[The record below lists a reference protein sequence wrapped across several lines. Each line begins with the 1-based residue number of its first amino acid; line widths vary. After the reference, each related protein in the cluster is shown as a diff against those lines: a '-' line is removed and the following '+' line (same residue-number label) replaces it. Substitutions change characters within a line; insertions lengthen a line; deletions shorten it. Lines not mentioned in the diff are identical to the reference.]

1 MQAPSAPQ
9 GGGRRSRE
17 GWGRGPGVQSPRPT
31 APEAVAGR
39 CCRRD
44 TCGSW
49 GLRLVASAR
58 LRWGLQCQG
67 RRGPGNGSVPGS
79 ALSDIH
85 RDPVNLLSPHGSR
98 SRDPACV
105 TRPSA
110 PRPPLGAA
118 IAQGWAQRSASASPR
133 RAVPLRVSSA
143 AWEWPRLPS
152 AAPTPAPEPSAP
164 PARLGPGSGPVL
176 LLRLP
181 TLPPGCGGRS
191 GGGGGPAGGAPL
203 RSSPCPFSCSLSS
216 VPALPGACELW
227 AGSWELGASSPTF
240 QAERLGGGCAR
251 PGGWGE
257 SSQGP
262 GLLPPTCPVG
272 GLDFLFWG
280 CRVRVRAA
288 LQGKSPPVCTATSR
302 LALRGGTQSLRH
314 QPCTFVV
321 IKSKQPCLCRW
332 GN

>member
-17 GWGRGPGVQSPRPT
+17 GWGRGRGVQSPRPT

-133 RAVPLRVSSA
+133 RAVPLRVSWA
-143 AWEWPRLPS
+143 AWERPRLPS
-152 AAPTPAPEPSAP
+152 AAPTPAPEPSARPPGPWLRPSAPAP
-164 PARLGPGSGPVL
+164 PAHTAAGLRRQERGRRGASRGCPSPLLALSFLLLPVLCPRPPGSM
-176 LLRLP
+176 
-181 TLPPGCGGRS
+181 
-191 GGGGGPAGGAPL
+191 
-203 RSSPCPFSCSLSS
+203 
-216 VPALPGACELW
+216 
-227 AGSWELGASSPTF
+227 
-240 QAERLGGGCAR
+240 
-251 PGGWGE
+251 
-257 SSQGP
+257 
-262 GLLPPTCPVG
+262 
-272 GLDFLFWG
+272 
-280 CRVRVRAA
+280 
-288 LQGKSPPVCTATSR
+288 
-302 LALRGGTQSLRH
+302 
-314 QPCTFVV
+314 
-321 IKSKQPCLCRW
+321 
-332 GN
+332 

>member
-1 MQAPSAPQ
+1 M
-9 GGGRRSRE
+9 R
-17 GWGRGPGVQSPRPT
+17 
-31 APEAVAGR
+31 
-39 CCRRD
+39 
-44 TCGSW
+44 
-49 GLRLVASAR
+49 
-58 LRWGLQCQG
+58 
-67 RRGPGNGSVPGS
+67 
-79 ALSDIH
+79 H
-85 RDPVNLLSPHGSR
+85 
-98 SRDPACV
+98 
-105 TRPSA
+105 
-110 PRPPLGAA
+110 PPLGT
-118 IAQGWAQRSASASPR
+118 
-133 RAVPLRVSSA
+133 SA
-143 AWEWPRLPS
+143 AARCCHRTGLGAALCVRIPKTGRAPAGELGRVGE
-152 AAPTPAPEPSAP
+152 AAPALCRSDPCPRAFR
-164 PARLGPGSGPVL
+164 PARPGPGSGPVL

-262 GLLPPTCPVG
+262 GLLPPTRPVG

-280 CRVRVRAA
+280 CRVRARAA
-288 LQGKSPPVCTATSR
+288 LQGKSPPVCTAASR
-302 LALRGGTQSLRH
+302 LALQGGTQSLRH